1 MAPRARGCG
10 WPKSGPSVV
19 VEHDAW
25 WMPCASRTS
34 CLRDPGEAS
43 RTQVVVR
50 VDATDRDPRSGG
62 ATR

>member
-10 WPKSGPSVV
+10 WPKSGAVGGCRTRRVV
-19 VEHDAW
+19 DALCE
-25 WMPCASRTS
+25 PYVVP
-34 CLRDPGEAS
+34 RDPGEAS

-50 VDATDRDPRSGG
+50 GDATDRDPRSGG

>member
-1 MAPRARGCG
+1 MSERCG
-10 WPKSGPSVV
+10 WPKSGLSVV
-19 VEHDAW
+19 LEHDAW

-34 CLRDPGEAS
+34 CLRDPGEAF